1 MKWLTFEQNGQVWHG
16 YVDGDEIVVTGEGDL
31 TDVVSGTESAGDESR
46 RPLLGSRILAPLLK
60 PGKIVAAAANYQS
73 HVTESGSEERDEK
86 VATPRLFLKPDT
98 SIVGQG
104 AMVELDPI
112 TKQLDWEVELAVVIG
127 STARRVAE
135 EAALDYVFGYATSN
149 DISARS
155 LELGEKRDGQEQS
168 TFFDWL
174 AGKWLDG
181 SAPLGPYI
189 VSADEVGD
197 PTGLSLTLRVND
209 REWQNGNTSDMIHSV
224 QELVAYSSR
233 LMTLQPGDIILT
245 GTPAGVGA
253 TTGNF
258 LAPGDVMV
266 AEVEAL
272 GAIRTQIVDPKNNEI
287 TM

>member
-1 MKWLTFEQNGQVWHG
+1 MKWLTFEQDGQIRHG
-16 YVDGDEIVVTGEGDL
+16 YVDGDEIVDTGEGDL
-31 TDVVSGTESAGDESR
+31 TDVVSGVESAGDESR
-46 RPLLGSRILAPLLK
+46 WPLLGVTILAPLLK
-60 PGKIVAAAANYQS
+60 PGKIIAAAANYQS
-73 HVTESGSEERDEK
+73 HVTESGSDERDEK
-86 VATPRLFLKPDT
+86 VATPRLFLKPDS

-104 AMVELDPI
+104 ATVELDPI

-127 STARRVAE
+127 RTARRVAE
-135 EAALDYVFGYATSN
+135 NAALDYVFGYATSN

-168 TFFDWL
+168 AFFDWL

-197 PTGLSLTLRVND
+197 PRGLSLTLRVND
-209 REWQNGNTSDMIHSV
+209 REWQNGNTSEMIHSV

-272 GAIRTQIVDPKNNEI
+272 GAIRTQIVGPTNDEK